1 MELVWTYDGR
11 VKVSKML
18 NDSRRI
24 MLLNYYIL
32 SITTAKKLGY
42 YTVVYTDQ
50 NSIDFFKNLVDEINV
65 VDNYENSILWDYLKI
80 KVLEEREGDFCLID
94 GDVILRKKLP
104 EFTADITFDTY
115 EIGNWGKEYKDPVNK
130 LTNIDI
136 SKCIEIWDN
145 LKKPVINC
153 GILSIKN
160 KSHRLEYVNL
170 WKKYNKWVNENYIK
184 HSLDIDYSTMIGAQY
199 LLTLIV
205 KSLNLTKHN
214 LNTNMGEEG
223 TYHRHYFG
231 LTKFNESIV
240 PKDHIIQYNNSKN
253 LI

>member
-1 MELVWTYDGR
+1 MDLIWTYDGR
-11 VKVSKML
+11 VKVSRMSD
-18 NDSRRI
+18 DSRRI
-24 MLLNYYIL
+24 ILLNYYIV

-42 YTVVYTDQ
+42 RTVVYTDQ
-50 NSIDFFKNLVDEINV
+50 NSVDFFKNLVDEVHV
-65 VDNYENSILWDYLKI
+65 VDDYENSILWDYLKI
-80 KVLEEREGDFCLID
+80 KVLDEREGDYCLID

-115 EIGNWGKEYKDPVNK
+115 EIGNWGREYKNPVNE
-130 LTNIDI
+130 LTSIGIGD
-136 SKCIEIWDN
+136 CIEIWDN

-160 KSHRLEYVNL
+160 KKDREDYVNL
-170 WKKYNKWVNENYIK
+170 WKKYNKWINENHTK
-184 HSLDIDYSTMIGAQY
+184 HSLDIDYSTMVGAQY
-199 LLTLIV
+199 LLTLMV
-205 KSLNLTKHN
+205 KSKGMTKHN

-240 PKDHIIQYNNSKN
+240 PKDHIIDYNKSKN
-253 LI
+253 II